1 MYLILKNN
9 IFLEPEIGLR
19 EPKNLPK
26 GLAFIHGQMITM
38 PVENPMVLTTNA
50 KAGDTMI
57 DFQDGSFPVMS
68 KRFLDLIKASGV
80 DNLQTF
86 PVIIK
91 SEKDDTIWENYF
103 IVNILGM
110 IACADLS
117 RSNYHEIMPGF
128 YSFNELAIHAE
139 KANDTLL
146 FRLQEDPTTI
156 IMHRSVGQ
164 YIKSQD
170 PDKTLVGW
178 TVAKIIQ

>member
-1 MYLILKNN
+1 MYFILKNN
-9 IFLEPEIGLR
+9 ILLEPEIGLR
-19 EPKNLPK
+19 EPENLPK
-26 GLAFIHGQMITM
+26 GLAFIHGKMITI
-38 PVENPMVLTTNA
+38 PVDNPMIFTTNA
-50 KAGDTMI
+50 KAGDAMI

-68 KRFLDLIKASGV
+68 KRFLEIMKASGV

-86 PVIIK
+86 PIIIK
-91 SEKDDTIWENYF
+91 SEEDDTIWDNYF

-117 RSNYHEIMPGF
+117 KSTYDEIMPGF
-128 YSFNELAIHAE
+128 YSFDELAIHAE
-139 KANDTLL
+139 KAKDTLL

-164 YIKSQD
+164 YIKAQD

-178 TVAKIIQ
+178 SVAKIIQ